1 MSQDTSEMTVPNKLK
16 TALIVD
22 DHPLFCDALSL
33 MVKMLTEVE
42 APQTCKSLTEALCL
56 LDGGFSPDVL
66 ILDLNLPDVS
76 GLDGLLRLRGRNP
89 NQVILVVSSIS
100 DNKMI
105 SATLAAGA
113 SGFIPKHSPKEIFRQ
128 AFDALK
134 NGETFLPP
142 SYVETRH
149 VETEPSESDQAIDR
163 LTTLTRQQ
171 ARILRLMG
179 AGKLNKQIAFDLSIA
194 EATVKAHI
202 TAILRKLNVQN
213 RTQAVLM
220 AQEAKFGNLAQMEPA
235 AN

>member
-1 MSQDTSEMTVPNKLK
+1 MPQRSVDTPATKSLK

-42 APQTCKSLTEALCL
+42 NPQTCKTLTEALVL
-56 LDGGFSPDVL
+56 IDGGFQPDVL
-66 ILDLNLPDVS
+66 MLDLSLPDVS
-76 GLDGLLRLRGRNP
+76 GLEGLLRLRGRNP
-89 NQVILVVSSIS
+89 DQVILVVSSIS
-100 DNKMI
+100 DNQMI
-105 SATLAAGA
+105 SAALAAGA
-113 SGFIPKHSPKEIFRQ
+113 QGFVPKHSPKEIFRQ
-128 AFDALK
+128 AFETLRT
-134 NGETFLPP
+134 GEVFLPP

-149 VETEPSESDQAIDR
+149 LAKEPSESDRAIDQ

-202 TAILRKLNVQN
+202 TAILRKLNAQN
-213 RTQAVLM
+213 RTQAVLI
-220 AQEAKFGNLAQMEPA
+220 AQQAKFGNLAQMEQ
-235 AN
+235 NTD